1 MDSFAQRLTLLRE
14 NKNLKKK
21 DLAAILNVS
30 SACISQ
36 YENESSMPSPDI
48 LVRIAQYF
56 NVSVDFL
63 IANDTAELKL
73 DLRDQFCEQVTFY
86 DLLNTCNQLP
96 PKSRKALL
104 SVIDALQE
112 ITCKE

>member
-1 MDSFAQRLTLLRE
+1 MASFAQRLTLLRE

-56 NVSVDFL
+56 EVSVDFL
-63 IANDTAELKL
+63 IANDSAELKL
-73 DLRDQFCEQVTFY
+73 DLRDSFCGRVTFY
-86 DLLNTCNQLP
+86 DLLNTCNRLP
-96 PKSRKALL
+96 PKRRQALL
-104 SVIDALQE
+104 AVIDALQE
-112 ITCKE
+112 TTCEE